1 MMNGDL
7 DRAVARSREIQKDDP
22 ESPLG
27 FLLEADATWWRIY
40 LTTGNLIDPDV
51 FDVAQV
57 ETSSYDALFQNRVDQ
72 AIHKAAKRI
81 REQQDTARNYL
92 YLGLAYALRARFEG
106 LRDHDLA
113 TARAAKKMRGFLQTA
128 LKLDPT
134 LTDAYAG
141 VGLYNYFVD
150 TLPAIVKVLKIFI
163 GLPGGN
169 RELGLDQ
176 LRRAAEKGDLSR
188 TEAKFY
194 LAKDFSRESE
204 GQYEDSLKLFQE
216 LAQEYPENFLWK
228 LLVGSLEVRL
238 GNADQGEAQYQEV
251 LAKTARK
258 DSEIDHALR
267 GAAQKALAR
276 LHSHHEND

>member
-57 ETSSYDALFQNRVDQ
+57 ETSPYDALFQNRVDQ
-72 AIHKAAKRI
+72 AMHKAAKRI

-92 YLGLAYALRARFEG
+92 YLGLAFALRARFEG

-251 LAKTARK
+251 LAKTAGK
-258 DSEIDHALR
+258 DSEIDHAIR